1 MNRQRLGDG
10 ADVVLGGIADV
21 QPPDGP
27 GAFGLVEEVG
37 EVRFEVVVPSSRG
50 DEILGL
56 GGVEGEAGHDYCM
69 L

>member
-1 MNRQRLGDG
+1 MNGKRLGDG
-10 ADVVLGGIADV
+10 VDVVLGGIADV

-37 EVRFEVVVPSSRG
+37 EVRREVVVPRGRG

-56 GGVEGEAGHDYCM
+56 GGVEGEAGHDYGM